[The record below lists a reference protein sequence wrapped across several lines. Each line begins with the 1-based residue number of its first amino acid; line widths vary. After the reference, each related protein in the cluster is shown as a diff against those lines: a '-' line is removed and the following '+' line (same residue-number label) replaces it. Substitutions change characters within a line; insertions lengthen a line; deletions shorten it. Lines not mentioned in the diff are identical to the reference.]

1 MECRASLRRDMAV
14 WPEGSPGKAVRAALA
29 IQEERLVV
37 AAVAVAAVVEAVAVA
52 VEAVAVGVVGNY
64 FVLRAQIVINV
75 VLLQHIPFPIS
86 FNFL

>member
-1 MECRASLRRDMAV
+1 MAV

-37 AAVAVAAVVEAVAVA
+37 AAVAVAAVVAVVVAAV
-52 VEAVAVGVVGNY
+52 VVGNY

-75 VLLQHIPFPIS
+75 VLLQHIPFPIF

>member
-37 AAVAVAAVVEAVAVA
+37 AAVAVAEVVEAVAEA
-52 VEAVAVGVVGNY
+52 EAVAVAVVGNY

-75 VLLQHIPFPIS
+75 VLLQHIPFPIF

>member
-1 MECRASLRRDMAV
+1 MAV

-37 AAVAVAAVVEAVAVA
+37 AAVAVAAVVEAVAV
-52 VEAVAVGVVGNY
+52 GVVGNY
-64 FVLRAQIVINV
+64 FVFRAQIVINV
-75 VLLQHIPFPIS
+75 VLLQHIPFPIF

>member
-37 AAVAVAAVVEAVAVA
+37 AAVAVEA
-52 VEAVAVGVVGNY
+52 VEAEAEAVVGNY
-64 FVLRAQIVINV
+64 FVLRAQIVIRR
-75 VLLQHIPFPIS
+75 S
-86 FNFL
+86 

>member
-37 AAVAVAAVVEAVAVA
+37 AAVAVAAVAVEAVVVEAVVVEAVA
-52 VEAVAVGVVGNY
+52 VVGNY
-64 FVLRAQIVINV
+64 FVLRAQIVIRR
-75 VLLQHIPFPIS
+75 S
-86 FNFL
+86 